1 MFYKINT
8 RFYTQECKVG
18 CLFYLKGYGLI
29 PLLLY
34 ISSILSNNEVFAFRC
49 SILLL
54 NDFAFFA
61 FPVARHNIY
70 KPIGVAQK
78 TFCLDLT

>member
-18 CLFYLKGYGLI
+18 CFSSFKRLWDNPLF
-29 PLLLY
+29 LY
-34 ISSILSNNEVFAFRC
+34 ISSILSNSEVFAFRC